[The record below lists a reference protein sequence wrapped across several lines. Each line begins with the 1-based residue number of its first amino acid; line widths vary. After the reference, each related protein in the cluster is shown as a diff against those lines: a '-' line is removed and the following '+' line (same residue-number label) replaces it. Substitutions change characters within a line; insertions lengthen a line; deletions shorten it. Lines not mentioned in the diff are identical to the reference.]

1 MTVGRPGRRDDDHLP
16 EQFLVDGVAPAVI
29 GGGPPESPFEVLPEP
44 EPESDP
50 RGRHRA
56 PPPPPPRRVEPPTSP
71 IPVVHALPPEPEQ
84 QKRKSWF
91 AWMFRGPGAGY

>member
-1 MTVGRPGRRDDDHLP
+1 MTGGRPGRHDDDHLP
-16 EQFLVDGVAPAVI
+16 EQFLVDGVAPPVI
-29 GGGPPESPFEVLPEP
+29 GGGPPESPFDVLPDPEP
-44 EPESDP
+44 EPEP

-56 PPPPPPRRVEPPTSP
+56 PQPRRVEPPTAP
-71 IPVVHALPPEPEQ
+71 IPAVHALPAEPER

>member
-1 MTVGRPGRRDDDHLP
+1 MGRPGRHEDDHLS

-29 GGGPPESPFEVLPEP
+29 GGGAPESPFEVLPEP
-44 EPESDP
+44 EPEPDP

-56 PPPPPPRRVEPPTSP
+56 PPPPPRRVEPPTSP

-84 QKRKSWF
+84 QKRKSWL
-91 AWMFRGPGAGY
+91 ARMFQPPKG